1 MASSRKPES
10 GDAPGGVL
18 GWIDRG
24 AWLAL
29 SQGQPGTWSWP
40 KAIATIVIAAI
51 AGVVIY
57 ATAFPEAAFL
67 IGLAIAYALVLW
79 RARSLYERSVT
90 RP

>member
-1 MASSRKPES
+1 MPS
-10 GDAPGGVL
+10 GEPGGVV

-29 SQGQPGTWSWP
+29 SQGDAGTWSWP
-40 KAIATIVIAAI
+40 KAMATIVIAGI

-57 ATAFPEAAFL
+57 ATVFSEPAFL

-79 RARSLYERSVT
+79 RARSVYERGVT
-90 RP
+90 RR